1 MTQENKRTFELELVG
16 FCGFYET
23 LLGEYIDNGLNY
35 DLENLHDSLS
45 KLKVNEFDCWW
56 DLDYK
61 QYMKDVADLAMD
73 RFIELGNE
81 NLEDIITLVPTG
93 KVAEVFSPREYNFT
107 TDRIFKQVK
116 ITEQDYYKLVDF
128 LLGKKELAKQVFEN
142 HFTSYDG
149 FSSFYPNT
157 LDYWLNLDWNS
168 LTNLQFSYIYHC
180 ALCVRLY
187 ENDYYRHD
195 NNGDSIDEI
204 MNVYLYAIRE
214 LENNVYEDFD
224 TPYTDYVNWW
234 KYQKE
239 LRHALD
245 REKVEDT
252 DDVANHTL
260 WDLTECAINS
270 KNQLV
275 RICERDIW

>member
-1 MTQENKRTFELELVG
+1 MTEKTFDVELVG

-23 LLGEYIDNGLNY
+23 ALGEYLDNGLNY
-35 DLENLHDSLS
+35 DLEHLHDSLS
-45 KLKVNEFDCWW
+45 KLRVNEFNCFY

-61 QYMKDVADLAMD
+61 RFEKDVADFSMD

-93 KVAEVFSPREYNFT
+93 KVADVSSPRAYNFT

-116 ITEQDYYKLVDF
+116 VTEQDYYKLVGF
-128 LLGKKELAKQVFEN
+128 LLGKQELAKQVVEN

-149 FSSFYPNT
+149 FTSFYSNK
-157 LDYWLNLDWNS
+157 LDYWLHLDWET
-168 LTNLQFSYIYHC
+168 LTDLQMSYLYHC

-195 NNGDSIDEI
+195 NNGDSINEI

-214 LENNVYEDFD
+214 LENNVYDDFD
-224 TPYTDYVNWW
+224 TPYTDYVNWGQ
-234 KYQKE
+234 YQKE

-245 REKVEDT
+245 REQVQDT

-260 WDLTECAINS
+260 WDLTEYAINS

-275 RICERDIW
+275 KRNEKDVW